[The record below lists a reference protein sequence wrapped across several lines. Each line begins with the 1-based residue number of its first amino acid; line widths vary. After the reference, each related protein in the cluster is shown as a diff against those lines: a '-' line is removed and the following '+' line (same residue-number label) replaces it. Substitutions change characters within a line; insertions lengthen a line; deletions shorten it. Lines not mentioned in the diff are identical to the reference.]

1 MNHRPHPRFRV
12 ALAALFLALS
22 STACGTPDRYVW
34 FQSLPEG
41 AQGARPEYLIDFNDP
56 LDVRVYNEE
65 RLSSRA
71 RVRSDGRITLPLVGE
86 VVAVGKTPNNL
97 ALDIQ
102 QRLTKYLN
110 APTVTVAVE
119 EVRPINVAV
128 LGEVTHPGV
137 FTVTPGSGMLQ
148 ALALAGGFTDF
159 ADRDTIFLVRTSQRT
174 KIRFTLRSLLAH
186 DGKAASFP
194 LVNGDVIAVE

>member
-1 MNHRPHPRFRV
+1 MNRKSETRSRAAF
-12 ALAALFLALS
+12 AALFLALS
-22 STACGTPDRYVW
+22 STACGAADRYVW
-34 FQSLPEG
+34 FQSLPETPAG
-41 AQGARPEYLIDFNDP
+41 VRPEYIIDFNDP

-65 RLSSRA
+65 RLSGRA

-86 VVAVGKTPNNL
+86 VVAVGKTPTNL

-102 QRLTKYLN
+102 QRLQKYLN

-119 EVRPINVAV
+119 EVRPVNVAV

-137 FTVTPGSGMLQ
+137 FTVTPGSGVLQ

-159 ADRDTIFLVRTSQRT
+159 ADRDTIFVVRTSQRT
-174 KIRFTLRSLLAH
+174 KIRFTLQALLAH
-186 DGKAASFP
+186 DGKAASFA
-194 LVNGDVIAVE
+194 LVNGDVVSVE